1 MNIIKRTNYPIMFDE
16 FFNDF
21 FNVKEM
27 NIPPYNIMESD
38 DNFQIEFSVP
48 GSNKKDFQIEIEN
61 DYLKVSKEKKES
73 NISHN
78 YSRQQFDYNFHQAM
92 FEAPSSDYKEGVIIE
107 VVQPGYVLH
116 DRLIRPAMVGVSKG
130 EAVENEKKEEKDE

>member
-27 NIPPYNIMESD
+27 NIPPYNIMESE

-48 GSNKKDFQIEIEN
+48 GSNKN
-61 DYLKVSKEKKES
+61 CLLYTS
-73 NISHN
+73 
-78 YSRQQFDYNFHQAM
+78 
-92 FEAPSSDYKEGVIIE
+92 PSPRDD
-107 VVQPGYVLH
+107 L
-116 DRLIRPAMVGVSKG
+116 
-130 EAVENEKKEEKDE
+130 